1 MGVVEG
7 FGRVVECF
15 ARWLLEWKWC
25 EGSHVNTP
33 VGLRMEND
41 SRKSCEPPS
50 ALETVA
56 RIDAQMS
63 RGESRME
70 LALKKVFGKPRGK
83 VGTKKSLWKV
93 TWKSWQNCT
102 DVWGEVAW

>member
-1 MGVVEG
+1 M
-7 FGRVVECF
+7 
-15 ARWLLEWKWC
+15 
-25 EGSHVNTP
+25 NTP

-63 RGESRME
+63 RGH
-70 LALKKVFGKPRGK
+70 G
-83 VGTKKSLWKV
+83 VGTKKKSLESPVEKLAKLYRCLGG
-93 TWKSWQNCT
+93 KSHGN
-102 DVWGEVAW
+102 GEKSF